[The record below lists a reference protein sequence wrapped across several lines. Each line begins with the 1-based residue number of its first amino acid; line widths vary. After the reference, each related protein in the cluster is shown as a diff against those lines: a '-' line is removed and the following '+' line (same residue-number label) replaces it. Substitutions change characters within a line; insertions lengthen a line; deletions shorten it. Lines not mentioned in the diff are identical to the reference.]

1 MLCALRRDDGDA
13 WSEHRHLD
21 GEGARLTLSREP
33 DAPQLATARRSV
45 CASNAAALL
54 NFESRYSL
62 TIGLARFILPNDL
75 QVSLIGDWL
84 AHRHGLSKLLIT
96 WLIMG
101 LLSFCVSRKRRFTP
115 IYIRELTDSC

>member
-54 NFESRYSL
+54 IFDRR
-62 TIGLARFILPNDL
+62 LAGAPSWAIQAIDN
-75 QVSLIGDWL
+75 L
-84 AHRHGLSKLLIT
+84 AHNGASLFLRVKKETLYAHLHLR
-96 WLIMG
+96 
-101 LLSFCVSRKRRFTP
+101 V
-115 IYIRELTDSC
+115 D